1 MPRCKGTTKFGD
13 RCQKTVSEGESY
25 CHIHEDSNWSLGRAG
40 PIVTGALLGA
50 RFGPAGALL
59 GAAGGYVVS
68 ELFSEEKKCVSKQ
81 PVFYS
86 FHFGS
91 DVFRVQQVRQMGALD
106 GNEPVSAN
114 DWEEVKRRGN
124 ASIQRWIDENM
135 KYKRCVV
142 VLVGEKT
149 AQRQW
154 VKYEV
159 KKAWNDGKGL
169 MGIYIH
175 NLRDPKT
182 GTGVKGSNPFD
193 EFRLEDGRLLSS
205 VVRCH
210 DPGSWDAYNS
220 IKNNIGSWV
229 NQAIAD
235 AQRR

>member
-1 MPRCKGTTKFGD
+1 
-13 RCQKTVSEGESY
+13 VSEGESY
-25 CHIHEDSNWSLGRAG
+25 CHIHEDSDWGLGRTG

-68 ELFSEEKKCVSKQ
+68 ELFSEEKKAVSKQ

-86 FHFGS
+86 FHFGN

-106 GNEPVSAN
+106 GNEPVSTN
-114 DWEEVKRRGN
+114 DWEEVKRRGD

-149 AQRQW
+149 AQRPW
-154 VKYEV
+154 VKYEI

-169 MGIYIH
+169 MGIHIH

-182 GTGVKGSNPFD
+182 GAGVKGSNPFD
-193 EFRLEDGRLLSS
+193 EFSLEDGRLLSR